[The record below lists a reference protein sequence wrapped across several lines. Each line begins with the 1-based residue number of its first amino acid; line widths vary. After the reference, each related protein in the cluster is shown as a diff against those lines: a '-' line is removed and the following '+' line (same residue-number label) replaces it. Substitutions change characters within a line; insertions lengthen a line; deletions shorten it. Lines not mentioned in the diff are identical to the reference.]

1 MNNATNTET
10 DEQQAPEHGE
20 AYKRVGPGYGTD
32 PAILSAMRRLQ
43 HDFTRAEESM
53 RAWLAVEKSDWGG
66 GDAGGTAGSVGAALS
81 DAQYKL
87 SYEIKKHI
95 EYLSS
100 GEPERMAEMDAAS

>member
-43 HDFTRAEESM
+43 RDIARAEESM
-53 RAWLAVEKSDWGG
+53 RAWLAVEKSDWSGVCSG
-66 GDAGGTAGSVGAALS
+66 PQSGVGPALS
-81 DAQYKL
+81 DTRHKL
-87 SYEIKKHI
+87 TYAIKTQI